1 MYEEAFELGERSFD
15 DQFKKNPKKLKPKQ
29 LAEPGKVPSLLKGDD
44 VNRSTLKS
52 GKLKPLDDKIK
63 NSRMVEKQSFI
74 QASSGNVN
82 TVLFRWSGSMT
93 SRKNSSSKLNDLLEA
108 RKD

>member
-1 MYEEAFELGERSFD
+1 MYEEAFELGQRSFD

-82 TVLFRWSGSMT
+82 FV
-93 SRKNSSSKLNDLLEA
+93 
-108 RKD
+108 